1 MVIMQF
7 QVVRFVDLSE
17 IMCKFLD
24 CPASGMILMIMQSC
38 IEMWQIQKELIL
50 TNIIQGWELILLLLQ
65 AERKIR
71 IRVSAF

>member
-38 IEMWQIQKELIL
+38 IEMWQIQKE
-50 TNIIQGWELILLLLQ
+50 TNFDEYNTRLGADTVTITGRK
-65 AERKIR
+65 ER
-71 IRVSAF
+71 